1 MHFKRSLAS
10 AAAAALFAAGAAQA
24 AQVSLYGSIST
35 GLVLTHSDSL
45 STEGDPDASVRRST
59 SLGMESAWYGDS
71 IWGITGEED
80 LGGGWSV
87 GFTLEN
93 EYGSD
98 TGELATENT
107 LFDSQSYLRIGNGTV
122 NIAAGNLGGLAS
134 AGGDFDLVGGFDPL
148 EAAFGVGGMG
158 AFATRDYM
166 SANSAVVEVTPAEGL
181 KLSAMGSFGESDSE
195 AHWSKRTHYYGIGA
209 LYEAGG
215 FAAALV
221 GEMLDYDNSAR
232 SSASGDLDN
241 AYFVTLGLSY
251 DFGFVKPMFMYQHAE
266 HARTFQGEHLTDDS
280 GSFSAGDFKVDSFLL
295 GATAP
300 LAGGTVMASAQY
312 LKAKNQES
320 GAKGEAY
327 ILGAAYTYELSKRTT
342 LYTGATYAAGRKGLD
357 ADLDANDAEY
367 GDFGDR
373 AALNGWQF
381 GFGINHTF

>member
-1 MHFKRSLAS
+1 MHFKRTLAA
-10 AAAAALFAAGAAQA
+10 AAAAALFTAGAASA
-24 AQVSLYGSIST
+24 AQVTLYGSIST
-35 GLVLTHSDSL
+35 GLVASHSKAL
-45 STEGDPDASVRRST
+45 STEGDPEASAARTT
-59 SLGMESAWYGDS
+59 SVGMESAWYGDS
-71 IWGITGEED
+71 VWGITGEEE

-98 TGELATENT
+98 SGEFASKNT
-107 LFDSQSYLRIGNGTV
+107 IFDSQAYLRVGNGTV
-122 NIAAGNLGGLAS
+122 SIAAGNLGGLAS

-166 SANSAVVEVTPAEGL
+166 SANSAVIELMPAEGL

-209 LYEAGG
+209 SYEAGS

-221 GEMLDYDNSAR
+221 GELLDYDNAAR
-232 SSASGDLDN
+232 DAASGDLQN
-241 AYFVTLGLSY
+241 AYFVTFGMSY
-251 DFGFVKPMFMYQHAE
+251 DFGFVKPMLMYQHAE
-266 HARTFQGEHLTDDS
+266 HARTFQDEHITGDD
-280 GSFSAGDFKVDSFLL
+280 GTFSAGDFKADSFLI

-300 LAGGTVMASAQY
+300 LAGGTLMASAQY
-312 LKAKNQES
+312 LKAKNQQS
-320 GAKGEAY
+320 GVKGEAY

-342 LYTGATYAAGRKGLD
+342 LYTGATWAEGRKGLD
-357 ADLDANDAEY
+357 AEQSASEAAY
-367 GDFGDR
+367 GSFGDR
-373 AALNGWQF
+373 AALNGWQL